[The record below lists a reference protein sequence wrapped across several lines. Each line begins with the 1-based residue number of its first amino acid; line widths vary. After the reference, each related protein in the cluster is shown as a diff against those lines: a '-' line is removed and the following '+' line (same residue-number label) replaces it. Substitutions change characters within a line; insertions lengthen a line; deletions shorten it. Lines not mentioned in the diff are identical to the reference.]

1 MMRKRRGVYLL
12 FMLSML
18 FVGACGKRPTEIDN
32 IDTAEELNQAFI
44 DVSKAVEIVLSP
56 DEGAQDMLA
65 TETFA
70 EKRYGTNGDIRWEIV
85 YSRRNEESGFY
96 SIYHELDVEENEYL
110 VQFFRVDLKT
120 NEREMLYES
129 RNPDRLTEIEVTD
142 SFLYWTENVLYESG
156 GVATRVMQY
165 ELATGEVRC
174 IAESEK
180 MVHAELCVSEQYVVW
195 CEHSGEGWWEIVFYD
210 VHKQEFHTLPG
221 IKSSTLGGQGSPEIL
236 AGFRPF
242 SSLDIIDGGITFF
255 SEAGGGNT
263 YINRYDLNT
272 RTMDAQ
278 LLIEGRG
285 TEMAGCFSSKRYIG
299 WQLGDRLEGR
309 KYYYYD
315 RDSGSLYCIR
325 GENKKAGLLSQWF
338 SDYLYF
344 HYKDPDKDGDFLFVL
359 DPASGKVWQQKL
371 EGYGRQFREYGSGQ
385 VCVEV
390 LTGEEQKLFTIQIPQ

>member
-1 MMRKRRGVYLL
+1 MMRKRRCVYVL
-12 FMLSML
+12 FMLTLL

-56 DEGAQDMLA
+56 DEGAQDVLLS
-65 TETFA
+65 ETFA
-70 EKRYGTNGDIRWEIV
+70 EKRGETNGDTYWEIG
-85 YSRRNEESGFY
+85 YCRRNEESGFY
-96 SIYHELDVEENEYL
+96 TMEHGMDMAQYGYL
-110 VQFFRVDLKT
+110 YQIFRVDLKT
-120 NEREMLYES
+120 NEREMLYET
-129 RNPDRLTEIEVTD
+129 RNGGGKTELEVTG
-142 SFLYWTENVLYESG
+142 SFLYWMESVDYESG
-156 GVATRVMQY
+156 DWACRVMQY

-174 IAESEK
+174 IAERENIGP
-180 MVHAELCVSEQYVVW
+180 ELSVSEQYVVW
-195 CEHSGEGWWEIVFYD
+195 YESSGEGWLEIVIYD
-210 VHKQEFHTLPG
+210 IQKQEFHTLPG

-242 SSLDIIDGGITFF
+242 WDLEIIDGGITYF
-255 SEAGGGNT
+255 SEAGEGNT

-278 LLIEGRG
+278 LLIKGRG
-285 TEMAGCFSSKRYIG
+285 REMAGCFSSKRYIG
-299 WQLGDRLEGR
+299 WQLGDGSGR

-325 GENKKAGLLSQWF
+325 GENKSAVVFSKWC

-344 HYKDPDKDGDFLFVL
+344 RYDSDKDDDFLFVF

-371 EGYGRQFREYGSGQ
+371 EGHGLQFREYGSGQ
-385 VCVEV
+385 VC
-390 LTGEEQKLFTIQIPQ
+390 LQAWTNEEEKLFSIQIPQ